1 MEENKKPE
9 EVVNEAK
16 VEAAQPVENKVA
28 PQGDRAPRQNGPRN
42 NNRGPR
48 PNGDRRPRD
57 GKRRPREE
65 DKEFEERVVSINR
78 VAKTVKG
85 GKHIR
90 FAALVVIGDGKGRYG
105 IGTGKASEVPDAIKK
120 ALDKA
125 KHNIHFLHMVK
136 GNTIPHE
143 VMGEFGACKVFLKPA
158 PEGTGIIAGGAV
170 RAILEL
176 AGIRNVYSKVYGSR
190 SPINVIRA
198 TNNGIENLKTYGSV
212 KLLRGQ
218 NN

>member
-9 EVVNEAK
+9 VVEEVKAE
-16 VEAAQPVENKVA
+16 QPVEEKVA
-28 PQGDRAPRQNGPRN
+28 PQEGKGNPRQDKGQRN
-42 NNRGPR
+42 NGEKRFS
-48 PNGDRRPRD
+48 RRSRD

-65 DKEFEERVVSINR
+65 DKEFKERVVSINR

-90 FAALVVIGDGKGRYG
+90 FAALVVIGDKKGRYG

-120 ALDKA
+120 ALEQA
-125 KHNIHFLHMVK
+125 KRNIHFIHMVK

-143 VMGEFGACKVFLKPA
+143 VIGKFGASEVFLKPA

-176 AGIRNVYSKVYGSR
+176 SGVRNVYSKVYGSR
-190 SPINVIRA
+190 SPINVLRA

-212 KLLRGQ
+212 KVLRGKGE
-218 NN
+218 